1 MNDSYD
7 ICVDYNT
14 LCTIEDKL
22 QKISYDLIEST
33 QKMVES
39 IQRSQDFLVGNQF
52 DKAKATTINC
62 TNLTARTSTNI
73 RHAQDYIVKLRTALE
88 EYSRCGYTGEA

>member
-14 LCTIEDKL
+14 LCTVEDKL
-22 QKISYDLIEST
+22 QRISYDLTEST
-33 QKMVES
+33 QKMVEF
-39 IQRSQDFLVGNQF
+39 IQKSQGFLAGNQF
-52 DKAKATTINC
+52 EKAKATTIDC

-73 RHAQDYIVKLRTALE
+73 GHAQDYIVKLRTALE